1 MYIVQIRLQ
10 EVDLLAEDGV
20 DQIEGRGVDL
30 FQEGGNGILEDHVLD
45 VDIGIDVVMILL
57 VGLVRK
63 NPFPFGGEQV

>member
-1 MYIVQIRLQ
+1 MFIVQIRLQ

-57 VGLVRK
+57 VVG
-63 NPFPFGGEQV
+63 